1 MTHNLFKKYSPLLLV
16 VAVVVLLDQ
25 WTKWLVRTNIPLNGS
40 WLPDEMLWLAPYA
53 RLVFIYNKGAAFGM
67 FQNGSVLFTIVA
79 ILVALGSLYFYNQ
92 IDSQDW
98 VLRLAVG
105 LYLGGV
111 IGNLIDRLTM
121 GQVTDFIS
129 VGTFYIFNVADAS
142 INVGVALLLIGYWRS
157 EKMKADHAST
167 DEMLSKNGETS

>member
-1 MTHNLFKKYSPLLLV
+1 MMHPLLKKYSTLFLV
-16 VAVVVLLDQ
+16 VSAVLLLDQ

-40 WLPDEMLWLAPYA
+40 WLPEPLYWLAPYA

-67 FQNGSVLFTIVA
+67 FQNGGLIFTIVA
-79 ILVALGSLYFYNQ
+79 ILVALGILYFYNQ
-92 IDSQDW
+92 IESHDW
-98 VLRLAVG
+98 PLRLAAG

-111 IGNLIDRLTM
+111 LGNLIDRVAL
-121 GQVTDFIS
+121 GQVVDFIS

-157 EKMKADHAST
+157 ERMKANHSSA
-167 DEMLSKNGETS
+167 DELLSKNGETS

>member
-1 MTHNLFKKYSPLLLV
+1 MMQTFFKKYSSLLLV
-16 VAVVVLLDQ
+16 VGLVLLLDQ

-40 WLPDEMLWLAPYA
+40 WLPDGLMWLAPYA

-67 FQNGSVLFTIVA
+67 FQNGGLIFTVIAV
-79 ILVALGSLYFYNQ
+79 LVAAGIVYFYSQ
-92 IDSQDW
+92 IDTQDW
-98 VLRLAVG
+98 PLRLAAG

-111 IGNLIDRLTM
+111 LGNLIDRLTQ

-142 INVGVALLLIGYWRS
+142 INIGVALLLIGYWRS
-157 EKMKADHAST
+157 ERMKANQSSA

>member
-1 MTHNLFKKYSPLLLV
+1 MTRDLFKKYSRLFWV
-16 VAVVVLLDQ
+16 VVVVVLLDQ
-25 WTKWLVRTNIPLNGS
+25 WTKWLVRTNIPLNDS
-40 WLPDEMLWLAPYA
+40 WLPDGMLWLAPYA

-67 FQNGSVLFTIVA
+67 FQNGSLIFTIVA
-79 ILVALGSLYFYNQ
+79 ILVALGILYFYNQ

-121 GQVTDFIS
+121 GQVTDF
-129 VGTFYIFNVADAS
+129 
-142 INVGVALLLIGYWRS
+142 
-157 EKMKADHAST
+157 
-167 DEMLSKNGETS
+167 

>member
-1 MTHNLFKKYSPLLLV
+1 MTQTFFKKYFPLFGV
-16 VAVVVLLDQ
+16 VGVVLLLDQ
-25 WTKWLVRTNIPLNGS
+25 WTKWLVRSHIPLNGS
-40 WLPDEMLWLAPYA
+40 WLPDGMMWLAPYA

-67 FQNGSVLFTIVA
+67 FQNGGLVFTVVA
-79 ILVALGSLYFYNQ
+79 VLVAAGIVYFYSQ
-92 IDSQDW
+92 IDPQDW
-98 VLRLAVG
+98 PLRLATG

-111 IGNLIDRLTM
+111 LGNLIDRLTQ

-157 EKMKADHAST
+157 ERMKANQSPA
-167 DEMLSKNGETS
+167 DEMLSKNGEIS

>member
-1 MTHNLFKKYSPLLLV
+1 MIQALLKKYSILFLV
-16 VAVVVLLDQ
+16 VAAVLLLDQ

-40 WLPDEMLWLAPYA
+40 WLPESLMWLAPYA

-67 FQNGSVLFTIVA
+67 FQNGGLIFSIVA
-79 ILVALGSLYFYNQ
+79 ILVALGILYFYNQ
-92 IDSQDW
+92 IESHDW
-98 VLRLAVG
+98 PLRLAAG

-111 IGNLIDRLTM
+111 LGNLIDRLTM

-142 INVGVALLLIGYWRS
+142 INIGVALLLIGYWRS
-157 EKMKADHAST
+157 ERMKANQSSA
-167 DEMLSKNGETS
+167 DEMLSKNGEIS

>member
-1 MTHNLFKKYSPLLLV
+1 MMQTFLRKYSSLLLI

-25 WTKWLVRTNIPLNGS
+25 STKWWVRTNIPLNGS
-40 WLPDEMLWLAPYA
+40 WLPDGLLWLAPYA

-67 FQNGSVLFTIVA
+67 FQNGSVIFTIVA
-79 ILVALGSLYFYNQ
+79 ILVAAGIVYFYSQ
-92 IDSQDW
+92 IDPQDGP
-98 VLRLAVG
+98 LRAAAG

-111 IGNLIDRLTM
+111 LGNLIDRLTQ

-157 EKMKADHAST
+157 ERMKADQSSA
-167 DEMLSKNGETS
+167 DEMLSNNGEIS

>member
-1 MTHNLFKKYSPLLLV
+1 MMQALLKKYSPLFLV
-16 VAVVVLLDQ
+16 VAAVLLLDQ

-40 WLPDEMLWLAPYA
+40 WLPESLMWLAPYA

-67 FQNGSVLFTIVA
+67 FQNGGLIFAIVA
-79 ILVALGSLYFYNQ
+79 ILVALGILYFYNQ
-92 IDSQDW
+92 IESHDW
-98 VLRLAVG
+98 PLRLAAG

-111 IGNLIDRLTM
+111 LGNLIDRLTM

-157 EKMKADHAST
+157 ERMKANQSSA
-167 DEMLSKNGETS
+167 DEMLSKNGETL